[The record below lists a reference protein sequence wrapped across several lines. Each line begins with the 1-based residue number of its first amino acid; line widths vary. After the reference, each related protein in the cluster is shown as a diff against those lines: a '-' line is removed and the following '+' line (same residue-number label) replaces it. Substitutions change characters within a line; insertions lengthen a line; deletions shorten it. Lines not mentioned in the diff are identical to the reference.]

1 MASMRND
8 LAPFFKPNHIAIV
21 GVTRSESS
29 FGGLS
34 FLRKFQES
42 NFPGTIYCINPKAT
56 EIRGL
61 PAYPNLSALP
71 LVPDLAL
78 VCVPAAHVPAVL
90 GECGRIGLRYIHI
103 LTSGFS
109 EIGTEQGRQLEEQ
122 IASIAKEKGLLIIGP
137 NCMGPYCPASGL
149 TAWGAIPGAPGPL
162 GVISQSGS
170 ITQRL
175 TEYAYSLGIGTD
187 KAVSVGNGTVLDTL
201 DFLEFMGQDENIQV
215 IALYIENMR
224 DGRKF
229 FDLARKI
236 SKTKPIIAWKGGKT
250 EVGARTAASHT
261 GGMAGEQVI
270 WEAAFQQAGVIQVNS
285 LDEWMDAVLAFAL
298 LPPPNSRGVFLIGGG
313 GGSSVV
319 NSDMCIHEGLGVP
332 SPSSVTMKKL
342 RETVPIA
349 GSIAG
354 NPLDDWQ
361 TYMDPDYL
369 GNILD
374 LACTDPVMGMVI
386 VSRMIARKA
395 FHMYSQPDSIPA
407 IIEQVKQ
414 RNHQKPVVFV
424 VDSEGGDPELAAQG
438 ASIRQKFGK
447 GGIPAYPS
455 INRAARALM
464 HLYRYHNRL
473 NRIKVKDPAAELQGI
488 KFPQKTSSPFD
499 GGACYNIESTDS
511 Q

>member
-1 MASMRND
+1 MRND

-42 NFPGTIYCINPKAT
+42 NFPGTLYCINPKAT

-61 PAYPNLSALP
+61 PVYPNLSSLP
-71 LVPDLAL
+71 LVPDLAI
-78 VCVPAAHVPAVL
+78 VCVPAPHVPAVL
-90 GECGRIGLRYIHI
+90 QECGRIGLRYIHI

-122 IASIAKEKGLLIIGP
+122 IAYIAKEKGLLVIGP
-137 NCMGPYCPASGL
+137 NCMGPYCPTSGL

-201 DFLEFMGQDENIQV
+201 DFLEFMGQDENIRV
-215 IALYIENMR
+215 IALYIENMM
-224 DGRKF
+224 DGRRF
-229 FDLARKI
+229 FALAREIGK
-236 SKTKPIIAWKGGKT
+236 SKPIIVWKGGKT
-250 EVGARTAASHT
+250 EVRARTAASHT

-270 WEAAFQQAGVIQVNS
+270 WDAAFRQAGVIQVNS

-298 LPPPNSRGVFLIGGG
+298 LSPPSNRGVFLIGGG

-319 NSDMCIHEGLGVP
+319 NSDTCIHEGLDIP
-332 SPSSVTMKKL
+332 SPSSATMKKL
-342 RETVPIA
+342 RQTVPIA

-361 TYMDPDYL
+361 TFMDPDYL
-369 GNILD
+369 GTILD
-374 LACTDPVMGMVI
+374 LACAEPAMGMII

-395 FHMYSQPDSIPA
+395 FHMYSQPNAIPV
-407 IIEQVKQ
+407 IIEQVKK
-414 RNHQKPVVFV
+414 RNYQKPIVFV
-424 VDSEGGDPELAAQG
+424 VDSEGGDPDLASQG
-438 ASIRQKFGK
+438 ASLRQEFGK
-447 GGIPAYPS
+447 GSIPAYPS
-455 INRAARALM
+455 VKRAACALM

-473 NRIKVKDPAAELQGI
+473 NQIKRRD
-488 KFPQKTSSPFD
+488 
-499 GGACYNIESTDS
+499 
-511 Q
+511 